1 MSKHDEDE
9 DDDEEYNEDEVP
21 DGTAVFPEIPV
32 ELGVGPLLLCALHA
46 VVFIGGSADEIV
58 NPQAGDEALGAI
70 ANYLGRIE
78 GPERDK
84 ILEDLLA
91 LRGYAKD
98 QGWPKQL
105 TAFLKSFPAD
115 FGLIPDDE

>member
-1 MSKHDEDE
+1 MAKHREEDDEDN
-9 DDDEEYNEDEVP
+9 DDEVP
-21 DGTAVFPEIPV
+21 DGSAFFPEIPV
-32 ELGVGPLLLCALHA
+32 ELGVSPLLLGVLHA
-46 VVFIGGSADEIV
+46 VVFVGGSADEIV

-70 ANYLGRIE
+70 AGYLNRIG

-84 ILEDLLA
+84 VLEDLVA

-115 FGLIPDDE
+115 FGLTPDDE